1 MPITINDI
9 AQITGLNKSTISR
22 ALNDNPRISKQTIEK
37 VKKVANDLGFEKNN
51 NARSLS
57 TSKTGNIALIYESS
71 FDNNGS
77 RAYIDQLF
85 LNLRHELNKKD
96 LDTIICEATNFL
108 NNSSNSIRLIKQ
120 RKIDGLLFLHDSI
133 SREDREYAKKMNIP
147 AINIHIKPEN
157 NSNIDYFVTDNIHG
171 GYLAGQ
177 HLYEKGCKKILIISC
192 SSNVGREH
200 TERTEGCKKAFI
212 EKGIEISQ
220 ACILSLNTNFYSG
233 YQFAIN
239 NYEFISKF
247 DGIFA
252 QADVIAAGIIAGLKT
267 VNISVPNDIKIIG
280 YDDCLYSTLFNPFIT
295 TIHQPK
301 EEITKKVIERLTQLL
316 KENKQNNNEFIH
328 SQIKPTL
335 VLREST

>member
-1 MPITINDI
+1 MAITINDI

-22 ALNDNPRISKQTIEK
+22 ALNDNPRISKQTISK

-71 FDNNGS
+71 FDLNGS

-85 LNLRHELNKKD
+85 LNLRHELNKQN
-96 LDTIICEATNFL
+96 LDTIICEATNFS
-108 NNSSNSIRLIKQ
+108 NKSSNSIRLIKQ
-120 RKIDGLLFLHDSI
+120 KKIDGLLFLHDSI

-157 NSNIDYFVTDNIHG
+157 NTNIDYFVTDNIHG
-171 GYLAGQ
+171 GYLAGK
-177 HLYEKGCKKILIISC
+177 HLYDQGCRKILIISC
-192 SSNVGREH
+192 SSNVGTEH
-200 TERTEGCKKAFI
+200 TERTLGCKKAFI
-212 EKGIEISQ
+212 EKGIEISETSN
-220 ACILSLNTNFYSG
+220 ISINTNFNSA

-239 NYEFISKF
+239 NYKFISKF

-252 QADVIAAGIIAGLKT
+252 QADVIAAGIISGLKT
-267 VNISVPNDIKIIG
+267 VDISVPNDIKIIG

-301 EEITKKVIERLTQLL
+301 EEITQKAVERLTQLL
-316 KENKQNNNEFIH
+316 RDKEQNNNEIIH